1 MGNENFS
8 RFQGHFVNL
17 CYTLFQLSIKLNN
30 TISSGSKLSLTSFNL
45 KFEAS
50 IYLREAQDTII
61 RDKHEQHDSLTY

>member
-1 MGNENFS
+1 MANENFS
-8 RFQGHFVNL
+8 CFEGHFVNL

-50 IYLREAQDTII
+50 IYLREAQDTI
-61 RDKHEQHDSLTY
+61 R

>member
-1 MGNENFS
+1 MGNENFC

-17 CYTLFQLSIKLNN
+17 CSTLFQLSIKLNN

-61 RDKHEQHDSLTY
+61 RDKHDKMHIT

>member
-8 RFQGHFVNL
+8 RFQGHFVLVNL
-17 CYTLFQLSIKLNN
+17 CSTLFQLSIKLNN

-61 RDKHEQHDSLTY
+61 R